1 MATAP
6 APAAGSAEWTHSI
19 VPDSV
24 LLFRYS
30 AVTFNSHRIHYD
42 ADYVRDKEGYPD
54 LVVNGGLMTLLLWE
68 FATSKTARELKS
80 SSSRNLKALFVNR
93 PITVCGQPGAWGV
106 LKRLWAG
113 ADVLV
118 VNMCAAVLKRL
129 GLGYDG
135 LRAANGKLIY
145 CSLVGFGQSG
155 RYAAK
160 PAYDTIIQGS
170 AGVAACHAR
179 STGTPRYTPMVMA
192 DHIVGLIA
200 VQMVLLALVHRQ
212 TTGACQHIEVTMFE
226 NMAAFVMAEHM
237 YLRTFDPP
245 LGGTGDP
252 RVLEPE
258 ARPLPTADGFICVS
272 ANTDKQAF
280 AFFDAV
286 GRPELK
292 ADRRFDSVVAR
303 FANVRDYFEVR
314 AQSLRSK
321 TTADW
326 LELLERADVPC
337 MPYHSFESLL
347 DDPHLREVGMFE
359 RVVHPT
365 EGAIWNIALANRLAS
380 GARSDYLPAPK
391 LGQHTREVLS
401 EAGLSEKEIEDLATG
416 SPPAGKISRGA
427 G

>member
-1 MATAP
+1 
-6 APAAGSAEWTHSI
+6 
-19 VPDSV
+19 
-24 LLFRYS
+24 
-30 AVTFNSHRIHYD
+30 
-42 ADYVRDKEGYPD
+42 
-54 LVVNGGLMTLLLWE
+54 
-68 FATSKTARELKS
+68 
-80 SSSRNLKALFVNR
+80 VNR
-93 PITVCGQPGAWGV
+93 
-106 LKRLWAG
+106 K
-113 ADVLV
+113 LV
-118 VNMCAAVLKRL
+118 
-129 GLGYDG
+129 
-135 LRAANGKLIY
+135 Y

-200 VQMVLLALVHRQ
+200 VQMILLALYQRKSS
-212 TTGACQHIEVTMFE
+212 GAGQHIEVPMFE
-226 NMAAFVMAEHM
+226 NMAAFVMSEHM

-245 LGGTGDP
+245 LGATGDP

-258 ARPLPTADGFICVS
+258 ARPLSTADGFICVS

-292 ADRRFDSVVAR
+292 ADRRFDSVAAR
-303 FANVRDYFEVR
+303 FENVKDYFEVR

-321 TTADW
+321 TTAEW
-326 LELLERADVPC
+326 LELLESADVPC

-359 RVVHPT
+359 RVEHPT
-365 EGAIWNIALANRLAS
+365 EGTIWNIALPNRLAS

-391 LGQHTREVLS
+391 LGQHTREMLS
-401 EAGLSEKEIEDLATG
+401 EAGLSEKEIEDLAAG
-416 SPPAGKISRGA
+416 SPPAGKISR
-427 G
+427 

>member
-1 MATAP
+1 MSGGPLQGIRVLDLTSVVVGPVATQFFADYGADVVKIEPPEGDLLRTLGGKSVTPKMASKFLHMNRNKRSVVLDLKQ
-6 APAAGSAEWTHSI
+6 PAA
-19 VPDSV
+19 
-24 LLFRYS
+24 R
-30 AVTFNSHRIHYD
+30 
-42 ADYVRDKEGYPD
+42 
-54 LVVNGGLMTLLLWE
+54 
-68 FATSKTARELKS
+68 
-80 SSSRNLKALFVNR
+80 
-93 PITVCGQPGAWGV
+93 GA
-106 LKRLWAG
+106 LKRLCAG

-118 VNMCAAVLKRL
+118 VNMRAAALKRL
-129 GLGYDG
+129 GLCYDE
-135 LRAANGKLIY
+135 LRAVNGKLIT
-145 CSLVGFGQSG
+145 CSLVGFGQFG

-200 VQMVLLALVHRQ
+200 VQMVLLALYHRKSSG
-212 TTGACQHIEVTMFE
+212 TGQHIEVPMFE
-226 NMAAFVMAEHM
+226 NMAAFVMSEHM

-252 RVLEPE
+252 RVLDPE

-292 ADRRFDSVVAR
+292 ADRRFDSVAAR

-314 AQSLRSK
+314 AQSLRPK
-321 TTADW
+321 TTVEW

-337 MPYHSFESLL
+337 MPYHTFESLL

-359 RVVHPT
+359 RVAHPT
-365 EGAIWNIALANRLAS
+365 EGTIWNIALPNRLAS

-401 EAGLSEKEIEDLATG
+401 EAGLSGKEIEDLAAG
-416 SPPAGKISRGA
+416 SPPAGKISREA

>member
-1 MATAP
+1 MSGGPLQGIRVLDLTSVVMGPVATQFFADYGADVVKIEPPEGDLLRTLGGKSVTPKMASKFLHMNRNKRSVVLDLKQ
-6 APAAGSAEWTHSI
+6 PAA
-19 VPDSV
+19 
-24 LLFRYS
+24 R
-30 AVTFNSHRIHYD
+30 
-42 ADYVRDKEGYPD
+42 
-54 LVVNGGLMTLLLWE
+54 
-68 FATSKTARELKS
+68 
-80 SSSRNLKALFVNR
+80 
-93 PITVCGQPGAWGV
+93 GA
-106 LKRLWAG
+106 LKRLCAG

-118 VNMCAAVLKRL
+118 VNMRAAALKRL

-212 TTGACQHIEVTMFE
+212 TTGAGQHIEVPMFE

-416 SPPAGKISRGA
+416 SPPAGKISREA